1 MRVLGSLTVTS
12 VFATQLLNDSF
23 NEIKSKNPE
32 CSSPEESSV
41 EFSKF
46 LKFFKNQRLW
56 FKVYEWKPSQAC
68 EIDCQTTNLECI
80 MDCGTDFD
88 CQGGCSRDFFACLE
102 ICPCYTE
109 LWFEFDL

>member
-1 MRVLGSLTVTS
+1 MILT
-12 VFATQLLNDSF
+12 
-23 NEIKSKNPE
+23 K
-32 CSSPEESSV
+32 
-41 EFSKF
+41 
-46 LKFFKNQRLW
+46 
-56 FKVYEWKPSQAC
+56 KPSQAC

-109 LWFEFDL
+109 LRF